1 VRYQEIQDEYLN
13 SGRTP
18 QDRPDPNQR
27 GWRLANRVYFQS
39 KTLIGKQEERSL
51 IHDHI
56 KRFAIVQLLYL
67 SLRIRLTKFK
77 QKGTEVQYE

>member
-1 VRYQEIQDEYLN
+1 
-13 SGRTP
+13 
-18 QDRPDPNQR
+18 
-27 GWRLANRVYFQS
+27 VYFQS